1 MLGGSAGVSDS
12 NLLQYLGLIEQ
23 RANELLQLHSFVHVK
38 ESNDPASMATFLQG
52 RAPKHQGGPVT
63 VTAPSTVYVYLCVC
77 TCVCVCMCLCTHM
90 CYLCAYNYVCA
101 SMHMYM
107 CVLCSVTCCGPAH
120 T

>member
-77 TCVCVCMCLCTHM
+77 TCVRVCVRVSVCVYVCLCVHVSVYTHV
-90 CYLCAYNYVCA
+90 LSVC
-101 SMHMYM
+101 
-107 CVLCSVTCCGPAH
+107 V
-120 T
+120 